1 MSVKGFKIDG
11 ATHQYEY
18 PFLDNKPVIDTTL
31 SQPGQLADA
40 KATGEAIEAS
50 TPTFVDTNSDGN
62 ITITLG

>member
-50 TPTFVDTNSDGN
+50 TPTFVDSNNDGN
-62 ITITLG
+62 IVITLG